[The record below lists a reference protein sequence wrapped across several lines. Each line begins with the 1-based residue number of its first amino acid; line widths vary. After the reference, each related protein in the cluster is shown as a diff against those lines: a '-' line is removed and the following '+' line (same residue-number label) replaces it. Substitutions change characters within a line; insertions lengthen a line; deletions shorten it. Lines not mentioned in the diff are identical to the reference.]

1 MRHWGVGVWVDV
13 RGGKSEHEEHARAG
27 AHVLETKSVQLP
39 VRERL
44 SGQLLTESGTSA
56 NEPVRSDVWLVR
68 VRRALSCQLALTLD

>member
-1 MRHWGVGVWVDV
+1 MRHWGVRVWVDV

-56 NEPVRSDVWLVR
+56 N
-68 VRRALSCQLALTLD
+68 